1 MSRTGFDGDRVWW
14 LTGRSNERSRS
25 SIGVQLLVLGRWDV
39 VEAGVQAGG
48 VVPADVLD
56 DGELE
61 LAARSPDT
69 IGDQLGLEA
78 VDERLGERVVG
89 V

>member
-1 MSRTGFDGDRVWW
+1 
-14 LTGRSNERSRS
+14 
-25 SIGVQLLVLGRWDV
+25 VQTS
-39 VEAGVQAGG
+39 G

-56 DGELE
+56 DSELE
-61 LAARSPDT
+61 LAARPPDT
-69 IGDQLGLEA
+69 VTDEFGLEA